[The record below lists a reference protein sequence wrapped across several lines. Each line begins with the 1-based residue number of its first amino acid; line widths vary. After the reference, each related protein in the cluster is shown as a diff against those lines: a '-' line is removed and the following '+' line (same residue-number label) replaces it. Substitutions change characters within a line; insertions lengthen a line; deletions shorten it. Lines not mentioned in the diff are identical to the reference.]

1 MEHRFNARARRAAL
15 YVALG
20 SVSGFV
26 PVLLVGF
33 VLFAIEAFSLVSAL
47 LGVAL
52 LAGPGLAL
60 WVLIRNPDQRPTSD
74 ELHAIPILQ
83 FVSLAE
89 RLDRRVGGLA
99 LVLGVVG
106 QFALVSVSPVALLLA
121 LFARFAA
128 MWVLDPA
135 IDGERRG
142 TAHRPAAGAALP
154 GGLAGSMSRLVLI
167 VVGTALLVAGARLG
181 EGLVSDGIPEPAIE
195 QARLAVSLGIGSI
208 TALLFGLLCLYLGVV
223 GSIRA

>member
-1 MEHRFNARARRAAL
+1 MGHRFDARAPRAAL

-20 SVSGFV
+20 SVGGFV
-26 PVLLVGF
+26 TVLLVGF

-60 WVLIRNPDQRPTSD
+60 WVLIRNPDQCPAND
-74 ELHAIPILQ
+74 GLHPIPLLQ
-83 FVSLAE
+83 FVSLVE
-89 RLDRRVGGLA
+89 RLDRRVVGLA
-99 LVLGVVG
+99 LALGVVG
-106 QFALVSVSPVALLLA
+106 QFALVSVSPVASLLA
-121 LFARFAA
+121 LFAGFAA

-135 IDGERRG
+135 IDGERWG
-142 TAHRPAAGAALP
+142 SAHRPAAGAGLP
-154 GGLAGSMSRLVLI
+154 GGLAGAMSRLVLI

-195 QARLAVSLGIGSI
+195 QARLAVGLGIGSV